1 MDMTLKVINIE
12 NLTARGNPVHR
23 MINLTEKKT
32 IDMEKRSVT
41 SEQKI
46 IPI

>member
-1 MDMTLKVINIE
+1 VTNNE
-12 NLTARGNPVHR
+12 NLTVKGKSVQR
-23 MINLTEKKT
+23 MINLTEKKN

-46 IPI
+46 ITM